1 MDNFNSG
8 KIKEMVYDVLQNPTR
23 ENFIDILDNGLG
35 EQDNLDFKVQWIEA
49 QKLAEILLGIAN
61 SGGGAI
67 ILGVKENEDG
77 TLESIGLS
85 KIEDKEKIHS
95 KMAKF
100 LPETIKFEIADFD
113 FSNESYSKLK
123 GRLFST
129 NPYLFRGYKIYHIFW
144 EKDSNSAEAGSIFF
158 RRGTKTVKANSY
170 EINEM
175 LDKRLEATYVE
186 QSSLHLEEHLKQLN
200 TLYKNMSSQMYSS
213 SVISN
218 LFKNMSAF
226 GTLAGTPQNNPY
238 YPKESYDEFIAK
250 MIEKKKMKIEKVL
263 DLK

>member
-1 MDNFNSG
+1 MEINKEELEKYVEAIKAVIDNNLFNDLS
-8 KIKEMVYDVLQNPTR
+8 KCVDSVIKNIP
-23 ENFIDILDNGLG
+23 
-35 EQDNLDFKVQWIEA
+35 
-49 QKLAEILLGIAN
+49 KLSEH
-61 SGGGAI
+61 
-67 ILGVKENEDG
+67 
-77 TLESIGLS
+77 IGL
-85 KIEDKEKIHS
+85 
-95 KMAKF
+95 
-100 LPETIKFEIADFD
+100 
-113 FSNESYSKLK
+113 N
-123 GRLFST
+123 
-129 NPYLFRGYKIYHIFW
+129 
-144 EKDSNSAEAGSIFF
+144 
-158 RRGTKTVKANSY
+158 NSY